1 MDILIAGFG
10 GQGILFAGK
19 LLVNIGLA
27 QGKQVSWLPSYGP
40 EMRGGTC
47 SCSVCISDEPIGSPL
62 VSEPDVLIAMNMPS
76 YEKFIGRIHS
86 GGVLI
91 LDSSMADPDVQR
103 KDITVI
109 KIPATSLADS
119 IDGIKGGANMILMGK
134 FLADFMPTENDQL
147 KSVFESIVPSHKSAL
162 IESNIK
168 ALSVGAGYIC
178 QD

>member
-19 LLVNIGLA
+19 LLVNLGLA
-27 QGKQVSWLPSYGP
+27 KGKEVSWLPSYGP

-62 VSEPDVLIAMNMPS
+62 VSEPDILIAMNMPS
-76 YEKFIGRIHS
+76 YEKFADKIRS
-86 GGVLI
+86 GGILI
-91 LDSSMADPDVQR
+91 LDSSMAEPDIQR

-109 KIPATSLADS
+109 KIPAASLADS
-119 IDGIKGGANMILMGK
+119 FNGGANMILVGK
-134 FLADFMPTENDQL
+134 LLSMLMPTENDEL
-147 KSVFESIVPSHKSAL
+147 KSVFESIVPSHKSAM
-162 IESNIK
+162 IENNIK
-168 ALSVGAGYIC
+168 ALNVGAGYIC

>member
-19 LLVNIGLA
+19 LLVNLGLA
-27 QGKQVSWLPSYGP
+27 KGKEVSWLPSYGP

-62 VSEPDVLIAMNMPS
+62 VSEPDILIAMNMPS
-76 YEKFIGRIHS
+76 YEKFADKIRS
-86 GGVLI
+86 GGILI
-91 LDSSMADPDVQR
+91 LDSSMAEPDIQR

-109 KIPATSLADS
+109 KIPAASLADS
-119 IDGIKGGANMILMGK
+119 FNGGANMILVGK
-134 FLADFMPTENDQL
+134 LLSMLMPTENDEL

-162 IESNIK
+162 IENNIK
-168 ALSVGAGYIC
+168 ALNVGAGYIC